1 MAKYANFLDWSD
13 DLKAWLC
20 GLDDEEL
27 SSVSSIFTFIGVEHS
42 TSLTAFSL
50 PDFVVLGQ
58 AVDSF
63 ELDEVL
69 PVISLSHSVTCV
81 GEHNVWLCPLPWR
94 SSTLSAVL
102 KEIKQLHT
110 FPQASGVNLNLH
122 VRHLEALLIR
132 QALATTQGV
141 VSKAAQNLQIQRTT
155 LIEKMRRY
163 NIDKSEF

>member
-1 MAKYANFLDWSD
+1 M
-13 DLKAWLC
+13 KAWLC
-20 GLDDEEL
+20 GLDDDEI
-27 SSVSSIFTFIGVEHS
+27 SSVSSILTFIGIEHS
-42 TSLTAFSL
+42 TSLTAFHL
-50 PDFVVLGQ
+50 PDFVVLGK
-58 AVDSF
+58 AISSF
-63 ELDEVL
+63 ELDEMV
-69 PVISLSHSVTCV
+69 PVISLNESMEVE
-81 GEHNVWLCPLPWR
+81 GDYNVWFCPLPWR
-94 SSTLSAVL
+94 SQTLSSVL

-132 QALATTQGV
+132 QALVSTQGV

>member
-1 MAKYANFLDWSD
+1 M
-13 DLKAWLC
+13 KAWLC
-20 GLDDEEL
+20 GLDDEEAA
-27 SSVSSIFTFIGVEHS
+27 SVSSILTFIGIEHS
-42 TSLTAFSL
+42 ASLTSISL
-50 PDFVVLGQ
+50 PDFVVLGK
-58 AVDSF
+58 AIESF
-63 ELDEVL
+63 ELDEMT
-69 PVISLSHSVTCV
+69 PIISLRSGMDIV
-81 GEHNVWLCPLPWR
+81 GDCNVWFCPLPWR
-94 SSTLSAVL
+94 SQSLSSIL

-132 QALATTQGV
+132 QALVSTQGV

>member
-1 MAKYANFLDWSD
+1 V
-13 DLKAWLC
+13 KAWLC
-20 GLDDEEL
+20 GLDDEEI
-27 SSVSSIFTFIGVEHS
+27 SSVSSILTYIGIEHS
-42 TSLTAFSL
+42 TSLTAFHL
-50 PDFVVLGQ
+50 PDFVVLGKSIM
-58 AVDSF
+58 SF
-63 ELDEVL
+63 ELDEMI
-69 PVISLSHSVTCV
+69 PIISLNQSMEVA
-81 GEHNVWLCPLPWR
+81 GDYNVWFCPLPWR
-94 SSTLSAVL
+94 SQTLSSVL

-132 QALATTQGV
+132 QALVSTQGV

>member
-1 MAKYANFLDWSD
+1 M
-13 DLKAWLC
+13 KAWLC
-20 GLDDEEL
+20 GLDDEEI
-27 SSVSSIFTFIGVEHS
+27 SSVSSILTFIGIEHS
-42 TSLTAFSL
+42 TSLTAFHL
-50 PDFVVLGQ
+50 PDFVVLGK
-58 AVDSF
+58 AISSF
-63 ELDEVL
+63 ELDEMV
-69 PVISLSHSVTCV
+69 PVISLNESMEVE
-81 GEHNVWLCPLPWR
+81 GDYNVWFCPLPWR
-94 SSTLSAVL
+94 SKTLSSVL

-132 QALATTQGV
+132 QALVSTQGV

>member
-1 MAKYANFLDWSD
+1 M
-13 DLKAWLC
+13 KAWLC
-20 GLDDEEL
+20 GLDDDEI
-27 SSVSSIFTFIGVEHS
+27 SSVSSILTFIGIEHS
-42 TSLTAFSL
+42 TSLTAFQL
-50 PDFVVLGQ
+50 PDFVVLGSQ
-58 AVDSF
+58 IQSF
-63 ELDEVL
+63 ELDEMV
-69 PVISLSHSVTCV
+69 PIISLSHSLISPD
-81 GEHNVWLCPLPWR
+81 GENLWLCPLPWR
-94 SSTLSAVL
+94 SQALSSIL

-132 QALATTQGV
+132 QALVSTQGV

>member
-1 MAKYANFLDWSD
+1 M
-13 DLKAWLC
+13 KAWLC

-27 SSVSSIFTFIGVEHS
+27 SSVSSILTYIGIEHG
-42 TSLTAFSL
+42 TSLTAFPL
-50 PDFVVLGQ
+50 PDFVVLGKS
-58 AVDSF
+58 VRSF
-63 ELDEVL
+63 ELDEMI
-69 PVISLSHSVTCV
+69 PVISLCESMDVV
-81 GEHNVWLCPLPWR
+81 GEYNVWFCPLPWR
-94 SSTLSAVL
+94 SQTLSSVL

-132 QALATTQGV
+132 QALVSTQGV

>member
-1 MAKYANFLDWSD
+1 M
-13 DLKAWLC
+13 KAWLC
-20 GLDDEEL
+20 GLDNEET
-27 SSVSSIFTFIGVEHS
+27 SSVSSVLTFIGIEHS
-42 TSLTAFSL
+42 TSLTAFDL
-50 PDFVVLGQ
+50 PDFAVLGRQ
-58 AVDSF
+58 VESF
-63 ELDEVL
+63 ELDEMV
-69 PVISLSHSVTCV
+69 PVISLREDSIITDSV
-81 GEHNVWLCPLPWR
+81 NVWLCPLPWR
-94 SSTLSAVL
+94 SQALSSIL

-132 QALATTQGV
+132 QALVSTQGV

>member
-1 MAKYANFLDWSD
+1 M
-13 DLKAWLC
+13 KAWLC
-20 GLDDEEL
+20 GLDDEEI
-27 SSVSSIFTFIGVEHS
+27 SSVSSILTFIGIEHS
-42 TSLTAFSL
+42 TSLTAFPL
-50 PDFVVLGQ
+50 PDFVVLGR
-58 AVDSF
+58 AIASF
-63 ELDEVL
+63 ELDEMV
-69 PVISLSHSVTCV
+69 PVISLNHSMEIE
-81 GEHNVWLCPLPWR
+81 GEYNVWFCPLPWR
-94 SSTLSAVL
+94 SQTLSSVL

-132 QALATTQGV
+132 QALVSTQGV

>member
-1 MAKYANFLDWSD
+1 M
-13 DLKAWLC
+13 KAWLC
-20 GLDDEEL
+20 GLDDEEA
-27 SSVSSIFTFIGVEHS
+27 SSVSSILTFIGIEYS
-42 TSLTAFSL
+42 TSLASLSL
-50 PDFVVLGQ
+50 PDFVVLGK

-63 ELDEVL
+63 ELDEMVPL
-69 PVISLSHSVTCV
+69 ISLRPMMKNIDDF
-81 GEHNVWLCPLPWR
+81 NVWFCPLPWR
-94 SSTLSAVL
+94 SQSLSIVL

-132 QALATTQGV
+132 QALVSTQGV

>member
-1 MAKYANFLDWSD
+1 M
-13 DLKAWLC
+13 KAWLC
-20 GLDDEEL
+20 GLDDDEV
-27 SSVSSIFTFIGVEHS
+27 SSVSSILTFIGIEHS
-42 TSLTAFSL
+42 TSLTAFHL
-50 PDFVVLGQ
+50 PDFVVLGK
-58 AVDSF
+58 AISSF
-63 ELDEVL
+63 ELDEMV
-69 PVISLSHSVTCV
+69 PVISLNESMEVE
-81 GEHNVWLCPLPWR
+81 GDYNVWFCPLPWR
-94 SSTLSAVL
+94 SQTLSSVL

-132 QALATTQGV
+132 QALVSTQGV

>member
-1 MAKYANFLDWSD
+1 M
-13 DLKAWLC
+13 KAWLC
-20 GLDDEEL
+20 GLDDEEI
-27 SSVSSIFTFIGVEHS
+27 SSVSSILTFIGIEHG
-42 TSLTAFSL
+42 TSLTAFPL

-58 AVDSF
+58 SVRSF
-63 ELDEVL
+63 ELDEMI
-69 PVISLSHSVTCV
+69 PVISLCESMDVV
-81 GEHNVWLCPLPWR
+81 GDYNVWFCPLPWR
-94 SSTLSAVL
+94 SQMLSSVL

-132 QALATTQGV
+132 QALVSTQGV

>member
-1 MAKYANFLDWSD
+1 M
-13 DLKAWLC
+13 KAWLC
-20 GLDDEEL
+20 GLDDEET
-27 SSVSSIFTFIGVEHS
+27 SSVSSILTFIGIDYS
-42 TSLTAFSL
+42 TSLNSLSL
-50 PDFVVLGQ
+50 PDFVVLGK

-63 ELDEVL
+63 ELDEMVPL
-69 PVISLSHSVTCV
+69 ISLSPREKSADDF
-81 GEHNVWLCPLPWR
+81 NVWFCPLPWR
-94 SSTLSAVL
+94 SQSLSLVL

-132 QALATTQGV
+132 QALVSTQGV

>member
-1 MAKYANFLDWSD
+1 M
-13 DLKAWLC
+13 KAWLC
-20 GLDDEEL
+20 GLDDEEI
-27 SSVSSIFTFIGVEHS
+27 SSVSSILTFIGIEHG
-42 TSLTAFSL
+42 TSLTAFHL
-50 PDFVVLGQ
+50 PDFVILGKS
-58 AVDSF
+58 VRSF
-63 ELDEVL
+63 ELDEMI
-69 PVISLSHSVTCV
+69 PVISLCESMDVT
-81 GEHNVWLCPLPWR
+81 GDYNVWFCPLPWR
-94 SSTLSAVL
+94 SQTLSSVL

-132 QALATTQGV
+132 QALVSTQGV

>member
-1 MAKYANFLDWSD
+1 M
-13 DLKAWLC
+13 KAWLC
-20 GLDDEEL
+20 GLDDEEM
-27 SSVSSIFTFIGVEHS
+27 SSVSSILTFIGIDHS
-42 TSLTAFSL
+42 ASLTAFHL
-50 PDFVVLGQ
+50 PDFVVLGK
-58 AVDSF
+58 AIRSF
-63 ELDEVL
+63 ELDEMV
-69 PVISLSHSVTCV
+69 PVISLSQSMGIDGDYT
-81 GEHNVWLCPLPWR
+81 VWFCPLPWR
-94 SSTLSAVL
+94 SQALSSVL

-132 QALATTQGV
+132 QALVSTQGV